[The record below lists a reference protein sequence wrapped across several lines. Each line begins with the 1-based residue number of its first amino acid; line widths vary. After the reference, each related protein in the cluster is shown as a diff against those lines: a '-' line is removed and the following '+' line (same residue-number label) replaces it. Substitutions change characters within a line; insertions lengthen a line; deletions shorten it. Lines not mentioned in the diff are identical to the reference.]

1 MNPAEVRCQP
11 NIRKNRSFLLIA
23 FRELRLAIIR
33 PSRTPET
40 PEMKAASKGNGAFL
54 TPRPYLA
61 VKTKGEPGYPEAGKI
76 AETPAYPNPF
86 SIKKLHPDAE

>member
-1 MNPAEVRCQP
+1 
-11 NIRKNRSFLLIA
+11 
-23 FRELRLAIIR
+23 
-33 PSRTPET
+33 
-40 PEMKAASKGNGAFL
+40 MKAASKGNGAFL